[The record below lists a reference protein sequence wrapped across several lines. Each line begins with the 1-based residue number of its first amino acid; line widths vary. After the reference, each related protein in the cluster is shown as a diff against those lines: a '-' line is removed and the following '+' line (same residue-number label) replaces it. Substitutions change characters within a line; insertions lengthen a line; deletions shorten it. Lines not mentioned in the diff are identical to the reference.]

1 MPRWSTICWTRF
13 QKRIPKNVML
23 RRSKKKYMFSIPAR
37 FLFLRPPALFFFF
50 FLFEKTV
57 KKTRK
62 IWSFPNFFFF
72 FFPEEKIAWYRN
84 FRKIAFYI
92 FRLPHQLFHLLWKLS
107 RMSGGHLEKI
117 GRPVVLENV
126 SGGHFE
132 KKKENKAPPP
142 SFFPWRQDAEHVCF
156 FTSPKVLSDGKKKTH
171 WGSVSF
177 FFHFWASLRLFYN
190 MKILRSDCIN
200 LKTAW

>member
-1 MPRWSTICWTRF
+1 MCRYQLPASCAAVAMASSAKDCCNHPWKEVKQDFLVGEIIKATILGE
-13 QKRIPKNVML
+13 V
-23 RRSKKKYMFSIPAR
+23 KKKYMFSVPAH
-37 FLFLRPPALFFFF
+37 FLFWGRLLFSSF

-62 IWSFPNFFFF
+62 IRSFSNFFFF
-72 FFPEEKIAWYRN
+72 FFFFFGGKDRMLY
-84 FRKIAFYI
+84 RKIAFYI

-132 KKKENKAPPP
+132 EEKEKKKKRLLLP
-142 SFFPWRQDAEHVCF
+142 FFHRGRTLNMFCF
-156 FTSPKVLSDGKKKTH
+156 FL
-171 WGSVSF
+171 
-177 FFHFWASLRLFYN
+177 LRLIPFN
-190 MKILRSDCIN
+190 IKPSKEIQG
-200 LKTAW
+200 